1 MIDDTRLAALLRSA
15 MPPVNASAPS
25 RDLWPLVAR
34 GARQHA
40 SWSWLDLA
48 LAAGVAASVFAWP
61 DMLILLA
68 YHF

>member
-1 MIDDTRLAALLRSA
+1 VIDDTRLAALLRSA
-15 MPPVNASAPS
+15 MPPVRASAPS

-34 GARQHA
+34 GGRQHA

-48 LAAGVAASVFAWP
+48 LAAGVAASVIAWP

>member
-1 MIDDTRLAALLRSA
+1 MIDDLRLAALLRSA
-15 MPPVNASAPS
+15 MPPIDASAPS

-34 GARQHA
+34 RPREHA

-48 LAAGVAASVFAWP
+48 LAGGIAASVIAWP
-61 DMLILLA
+61 PLLILLA

>member
-1 MIDDTRLAALLRSA
+1 MIDDLRLAALLRSA
-15 MPPVNASAPS
+15 MPPITASAPS

-34 GARQHA
+34 RPQQDV

-48 LAAGVAASVFAWP
+48 LAGGIAASVIAWP
-61 DMLILLA
+61 PLLILLA